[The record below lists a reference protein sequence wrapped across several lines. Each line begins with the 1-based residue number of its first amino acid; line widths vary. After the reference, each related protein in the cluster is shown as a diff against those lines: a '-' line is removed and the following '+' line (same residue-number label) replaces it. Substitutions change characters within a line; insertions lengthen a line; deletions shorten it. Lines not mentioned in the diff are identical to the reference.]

1 MCAKASENK
10 VAMALAQLRHEL
22 SKPTGIFDPFVTVVA
37 LENLVDVARENG
49 DTNAHR
55 YNSIYKQTRS
65 LQQTPQFQSLLLK
78 LVGDKQEMEIAK
90 LIEKSLKHSPVW
102 PVPATPQGQSGPS
115 GFSSPYRYSGVCS
128 HPYNRSTFRCYN
140 CRRVGHFAQNC

>member
-1 MCAKASENK
+1 
-10 VAMALAQLRHEL
+10 MALAQLRHEL
-22 SKPTGIFDPFVTVVA
+22 SKPMGIFDPFVTVAA

-65 LQQTPQFQSLLLK
+65 LHQTPQFQSLLLK

-90 LIEKSLKHSPVW
+90 LIEKSLKHSSPAW
-102 PVPATPQGQSGPS
+102 PAPANPQEQSGPLRFLES
-115 GFSSPYRYSGVCS
+115 VSLQRRPFSSLQPISM
-128 HPYNRSTFRCYN
+128 FRCYN
-140 CRRVGHFAQNC
+140 CRCVGHFAWNCPDPK